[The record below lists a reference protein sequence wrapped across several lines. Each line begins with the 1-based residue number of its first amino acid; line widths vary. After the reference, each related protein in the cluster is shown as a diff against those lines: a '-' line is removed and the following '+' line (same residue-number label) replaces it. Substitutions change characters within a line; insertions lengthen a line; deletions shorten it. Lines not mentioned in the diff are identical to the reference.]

1 MNSDLSW
8 KLDEKFLNTIYKR
21 TKYRRMSKDYI
32 QLSAGLSQ
40 EIKDSVNIKNIL
52 DSMC

>member
-1 MNSDLSW
+1 
-8 KLDEKFLNTIYKR
+8 
-21 TKYRRMSKDYI
+21 MSKDYI

-52 DSMC
+52 ESMSVLVEKQEKPCQIEKKAI